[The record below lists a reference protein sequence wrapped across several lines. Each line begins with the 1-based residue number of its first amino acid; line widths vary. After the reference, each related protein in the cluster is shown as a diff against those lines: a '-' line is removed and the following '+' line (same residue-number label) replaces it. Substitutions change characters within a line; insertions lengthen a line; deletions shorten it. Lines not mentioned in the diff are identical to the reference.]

1 MSEEEADQFLS
12 LIAENA
18 QLKAEIMSLRKY
30 DKAIR
35 MLDRSILRV
44 FTREVIGSEK
54 PQPNMRTLI
63 SEVRIGVTPVES
75 AESFKERMKGER
87 IRKLCEVQ
95 RGKIA
100 DLEEK
105 IEKAGEREAELKKAI
120 EELEKK
126 IEEHKKVI
134 EEAQTI
140 KENFGKQIDLMTAAI
155 EKATAERDELTNQ
168 VTKEQA
174 TGLELRRN
182 IEQSKR
188 NVSLLRSQQSQA

>member
-126 IEEHKKVI
+126 IEEHKKFFD
-134 EEAQTI
+134 APQTN
-140 KENFGKQIDLMTAAI
+140 KETFGKQFYLMTAAI

>member
-1 MSEEEADQFLS
+1 MSEEEADQFLG

-35 MLDRSILRV
+35 TLDRSILRV

-54 PQPNMRTLI
+54 PQPNIKALI
-63 SEVRIGVTPVES
+63 SEVRLGVTPVES

-87 IRKLCEVQ
+87 IRKMCEVQ
-95 RGKIA
+95 KTKIA
-100 DLEEK
+100 ELQEK
-105 IEKAGEREAELKKAI
+105 ITKAEQKEGELNAAI
-120 EELEKK
+120 EDLEKK
-126 IEEHKKVI
+126 ISEHKKVI

-140 KENFGKQIDLMTAAI
+140 KDNFEKQIDLLTSSL
-155 EKATAERDELTNQ
+155 EKATAERDELTNK
-168 VTKEQA
+168 VTQEQA
-174 TGLELRRN
+174 TGLELRRS

-188 NVSLLRSQQSQA
+188 NVSMLRSQSQA

>member
-35 MLDRSILRV
+35 TLDRSILRI

-54 PQPNMRTLI
+54 PQPNIKALI
-63 SEVRIGVTPVES
+63 SEVRLGVTPVES

-87 IRKLCEVQ
+87 IRKMCEVQ
-95 RGKIA
+95 KTKIA
-100 DLEEK
+100 ELQDK
-105 IEKAGEREAELKKAI
+105 IAKAEQKEGELNAAI
-120 EELEKK
+120 EDLEKK
-126 IEEHKKVI
+126 ISEHKKVI

-140 KENFGKQIDLMTAAI
+140 KDNFEKQIDLLTSSL
-155 EKATAERDELTNQ
+155 EKATAERDELTNK
-168 VTKEQA
+168 VTQEQA
-174 TGLELRRN
+174 TGLELRRS

-188 NVSLLRSQQSQA
+188 NVSMLRSQSQA